1 MNDHRQQLRRQI
13 QITISLRMS
22 NVLSRIDTVHRNIV
36 TLTLTLGHG
45 QFL

>member
-1 MNDHRQQLRRQI
+1 MNPHRVQLRKQL
-13 QITISLRMS
+13 QITICHRMS
-22 NVLSRIDTVHRNIV
+22 NVISLIDTVRSTIV